1 MDIGID
7 SQIKFTA
14 TNTSVGKW
22 DVPFKYVETIMLYL
36 YAILIL
42 SGFLVK
48 HVIHSEQYFVYATSF
63 YMVDD
68 WSFIV
73 DESEG
78 TASPT
83 VK

>member
-1 MDIGID
+1 
-7 SQIKFTA
+7 
-14 TNTSVGKW
+14 
-22 DVPFKYVETIMLYL
+22 MLYL

-63 YMVDD
+63 YMADD

-73 DESEG
+73 DESEA

>member
-1 MDIGID
+1 
-7 SQIKFTA
+7 
-14 TNTSVGKW
+14 
-22 DVPFKYVETIMLYL
+22 MLYL

-42 SGFLVK
+42 SGFLAK
-48 HVIHSEQYFVYATSF
+48 REIQSEQYFVYTTSF

-73 DESEG
+73 DESEA